1 MPVKQI
7 TVFLENQ
14 TGRLADVT
22 GILNKENINLQ
33 GFSTTEARD
42 YGILRLVVSDV
53 DKAKQVL
60 KDAGF
65 TTHIAEVICVAVEDK
80 PGELHNILNILAGK
94 GVNIDYIYVI
104 AGTRIVLSVSN
115 LGETE
120 KILKENN
127 MNIGFSRIT
136 RKEVGMSKRK
146 MKGLIR

>member
-22 GILNKENINLQ
+22 SILSKENINLQ

-53 DKAKQVL
+53 EKAKQTL

-65 TTHIAEVICVAVEDK
+65 TTHIADVICVTVKDK
-80 PGELHNILNILAGK
+80 PGELHKILDVLAGK

-104 AGTRIVLSVSN
+104 AGTKIVLSVAN
-115 LGETE
+115 IEETE
-120 KILKENN
+120 KILTENG
-127 MNIGFSRIT
+127 IGLCS
-136 RKEVGMSKRK
+136 
-146 MKGLIR
+146 

>member
-22 GILNKENINLQ
+22 GILSKESINLQ

-53 DKAKQVL
+53 DKAIQVL
-60 KDAGF
+60 KEAGF
-65 TTHIAEVICVAVEDK
+65 TTHIADVICVDVEDK
-80 PGELHNILNILAGK
+80 PGGLYKILDILAEK

-104 AGTRIVLSVSN
+104 AGTKIVLSVAN
-115 LGETE
+115 IEETE
-120 KILKENN
+120 EILTQNG
-127 MNIGFSRIT
+127 IGLCS
-136 RKEVGMSKRK
+136 
-146 MKGLIR
+146 

>member
-22 GILNKENINLQ
+22 GILKKENINLQ

-53 DKAKQVL
+53 EKAKQAL

-65 TTHIAEVICVAVEDK
+65 TTHIANVICVTVEDK
-80 PGELHNILNILAGK
+80 PGELHKILDLLAGK

-104 AGTRIVLSVSN
+104 AGTKIVLSVAN
-115 LGETE
+115 LEETE
-120 KILKENN
+120 KILIQNG
-127 MNIGFSRIT
+127 IGLCS
-136 RKEVGMSKRK
+136 
-146 MKGLIR
+146 

>member
-22 GILNKENINLQ
+22 GILSRENINLQ

-53 DKAKQVL
+53 EKAKKAL

-65 TTHIAEVICVAVEDK
+65 TTHIADVICVTVEDK
-80 PGELHNILNILAGK
+80 PGELHKILDILAEK

-104 AGTRIVLSVSN
+104 AGTKIVLSVAN
-115 LGETE
+115 IEEAENILTE
-120 KILKENN
+120 SGISLC
-127 MNIGFSRIT
+127 T
-136 RKEVGMSKRK
+136 
-146 MKGLIR
+146 

>member
-53 DKAKQVL
+53 EKAKQTL

-65 TTHIAEVICVAVEDK
+65 TTHIAEVICVTVEDK
-80 PGELHNILNILAGK
+80 PGELHKILDILAGK
-94 GVNIDYIYVI
+94 DVNIDYIYVI
-104 AGTRIVLSVSN
+104 AGTKIVLSVAN
-115 LGETE
+115 IEETE
-120 KILKENN
+120 KILTESG
-127 MNIGFSRIT
+127 IGLCS
-136 RKEVGMSKRK
+136 
-146 MKGLIR
+146 

>member
-22 GILNKENINLQ
+22 GILSKENINLQ

-53 DKAKQVL
+53 EKAKQAL

-65 TTHIAEVICVAVEDK
+65 TTHIADIVCVTMEDK
-80 PGELHNILNILAGK
+80 PGELHKVLHILAGAS
-94 GVNIDYIYVI
+94 VNIDYIYVI
-104 AGTRIVLSVSN
+104 AGTKIVLSVAN
-115 LGETE
+115 IDETE
-120 KILKENN
+120 KILTRNG
-127 MNIGFSRIT
+127 IGLCS
-136 RKEVGMSKRK
+136 
-146 MKGLIR
+146 